1 LLPQI
6 SHHVSP
12 KRGLTGLSYSWPE
25 AKDALCHCL
34 SDLPELSGE
43 ERSEVLE
50 EHSIG
55 ELRAEYSTEELES
68 LGVVP

>member
-1 LLPQI
+1 M
-6 SHHVSP
+6 
-12 KRGLTGLSYSWPE
+12 
-25 AKDALCHCL
+25 
-34 SDLPELSGE
+34 SGE